1 MSDHQDQEDA
11 PVGHVSPHQGVAG
24 DDVRNPAP
32 KDPSSQRHVGTSM
45 TLIGAICGLL
55 TVVVVVVVV
64 RAIWGSWALALGLGV
79 AVALG
84 GGFLGALLVA
94 EREDGRIEDEVA
106 ARGPEAGG

>member
-1 MSDHQDQEDA
+1 MSDHQDHGDA
-11 PVGHVSPHQGVAG
+11 PEGRRSSDPSAAGHGERS
-24 DDVRNPAP
+24 RSP
-32 KDPSSQRHVGTSM
+32 KDPSSRRHVGTSM

-64 RAIWGSWALALGLGV
+64 RAIWGSWALALGLGI

-106 ARGPEAGG
+106 VRSPEAGG